1 MDLSTILGWG
11 LALAGAAFA
20 AWQKFG
26 GKVNGSNAISLV
38 DEVIDRLKES
48 DKDKSG
54 AVNRDEAM
62 AALDVLFKYFASHT
76 SPEAAEALQKLVT
89 ALFTLKV

>member
-1 MDLSTILGWG
+1 MDVSTVLGWC

-62 AALDVLFKYFASHT
+62 AALDVLFKYFASNT